1 MESVFDMLTSTKQS
15 TAKRLSA
22 KRPSG
27 DRFARLEARLTD
39 HEKSLIE
46 RAAAYQ
52 GSTVAEFVVRALTA
66 ASESVIQ
73 NHEILQ
79 LNAVQSRAFVESLL
93 KPREPNAT
101 LRKAARDHRRTVTS
115 R

>member
-1 MESVFDMLTSTKQS
+1 MITSTKQKA
-15 TAKRLSA
+15 AKRSSA

-27 DRFARLEARLTD
+27 TRFARLEARLTD
-39 HEKSLIE
+39 HEKSLVE

-52 GSTVAEFVVRALTA
+52 GSTVAEFVVRALTS

-73 NHEILQ
+73 SHEILQ
-79 LNAVQSRAFVESLL
+79 LNSVQSHAFVESLL
-93 KPREPNAT
+93 KPREPNAA
-101 LRKAARDHRRTVTS
+101 LRKAAREHRRTVTS

>member
-1 MESVFDMLTSTKQS
+1 MITSTKQKA
-15 TAKRLSA
+15 AKRSPA
-22 KRPSG
+22 KRPS
-27 DRFARLEARLTD
+27 RNRSARLEARLTD
-39 HEKSLIE
+39 HEKSLVE

-52 GSTVAEFVVRALTA
+52 GSTVAEFVVRALTT

-79 LNAVQSRAFVESLL
+79 LNSVQSQAFVELLL
-93 KPREPNAT
+93 KPREPNAA
-101 LRKAARDHRRTVTS
+101 LRKAAREHRRTVTS

>member
-1 MESVFDMLTSTKQS
+1 MITSTKQK
-15 TAKRLSA
+15 AA
-22 KRPSG
+22 KRPS
-27 DRFARLEARLTD
+27 RNRTARLEARLTD

-52 GSTVAEFVVRALTA
+52 GSTVAEFVVRALTS

-79 LNAVQSRAFVESLL
+79 LNSVQSQAFVESLL
-93 KPREPNAT
+93 KPREPNAA
-101 LRKAARDHRRTVTS
+101 LRKAAREHRQTVTS

>member
-1 MESVFDMLTSTKQS
+1 MITSTKQKS
-15 TAKRLSA
+15 AKRSSA
-22 KRPSG
+22 KRPKRNRS
-27 DRFARLEARLTD
+27 ARLEARLTD

-52 GSTVAEFVVRALTA
+52 GSTVAEFVVRALTT

-79 LNAVQSRAFVESLL
+79 LNSVQSQAFVELLL
-93 KPREPNAT
+93 KPQGQM
-101 LRKAARDHRRTVTS
+101 RRCGRLLVSTAG